1 MVDRVQINN
10 VVSSIINE
18 NSNIDQTTVEDYE
31 KLNQKCEELIKKI
44 KVRKVKKPSK

>member
-1 MVDRVQINN
+1 MVDRMQINN
-10 VVSSIINE
+10 VVSSVINE
-18 NSNIDQTTVEDYE
+18 NSNIDQATVEDYE